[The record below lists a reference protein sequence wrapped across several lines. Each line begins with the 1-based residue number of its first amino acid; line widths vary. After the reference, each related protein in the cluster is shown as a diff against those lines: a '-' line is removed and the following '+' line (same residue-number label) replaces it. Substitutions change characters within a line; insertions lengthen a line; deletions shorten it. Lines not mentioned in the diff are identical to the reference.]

1 MFDMKACGERIRSLR
16 DDRKMTQEAVAE
28 ELHVSSYHYRR
39 IENGR
44 EGVSIDLLIDIA
56 GYYSVSLDYL
66 VLGREGL
73 PQDREELK
81 KNLLLA
87 ALLLAQTAK
96 TL

>member
-1 MFDMKACGERIRSLR
+1 MFDMEACGERIRSLR
-16 DDRKMTQEAVAE
+16 NNRDMTQEAVAE

-39 IENGR
+39 IESGK

-56 GYYSVSLDYL
+56 GYYGVSLDYL
-66 VLGREGL
+66 VLGRENISE
-73 PQDREELK
+73 DREELK